1 MYKKRN
7 GFDMKD
13 VVDTYRFRIQDHIK
27 RVQYFYG
34 LLVNNG
40 KIPLEDINI
49 EGISNHD
56 KDKLEERNLYKQA
69 LRYKPNLSHDEKQQI
84 HDVVMEHIKSNPHH
98 CEYWGEGTYA
108 SKNIDCT
115 KMTDIYLYEM
125 CCDWAAT
132 GEELGNSVLDWCNKV
147 INDKF
152 MFTEHQVKKIYE
164 ICTFLNDYIDPKQK
178 RDYGMKGIKLS
189 ELKL

>member
-1 MYKKRN
+1 MKEIIQKYKI
-7 GFDMKD
+7 
-13 VVDTYRFRIQDHIK
+13 RIQDHIS

-34 LLVNNG
+34 ILVNNG
-40 KIPLEDINI
+40 KIPYKDINI
-49 EGISNHD
+49 IGIINHD
-56 KDKLEERNLYKQA
+56 KDKLEKQNVVKQA
-69 LRYKPNLSHDEKQQI
+69 LRYKANLTHEEMQEI
-84 HDVVMEHIKSNPHH
+84 HNVVMEHIKGNPHH

-115 KMTDIYLYEM
+115 SMTDIYLYEM

-132 GEELGNSVLDWCNKV
+132 AEELGNGLLDWCKKV

-152 MFTEHQVKKIYE
+152 MFTEYQVNKIYE
-164 ICTFLNDYIDPKQK
+164 ICGFLNEYIDPDYK

-189 ELKL
+189 EMKL

>member
-1 MYKKRN
+1 MEEILKNYKQRVK
-7 GFDMKD
+7 
-13 VVDTYRFRIQDHIK
+13 DHIK

-34 LLVNNG
+34 LLVNYG
-40 KIPLEDINI
+40 KIPDKDINLV
-49 EGISNHD
+49 GIINHD
-56 KDKLEERNLYKQA
+56 KDKLEEKNLVRQA
-69 LRYKPNLSHDEKQQI
+69 LRYKPDLTHEEKQQI

-108 SKNIDCT
+108 SKGIDCT
-115 KMTDIYLYEM
+115 KMDDKYLYEM

-132 GEELGNSVLDWCNKV
+132 SEELGGSLIGWCDKV

-152 MFTEHQVKKIYE
+152 LFTEPQIKKIYE
-164 ICTFLNDYIDPKQK
+164 VCEYLDKHVSLNYK